1 MSNISMDR
9 SMPLAERTPDS
20 TIPVVTSSA
29 ENANHWHNWS
39 GLQQSN
45 PQQILQPK
53 SVDELARMVSQQQ
66 KCRVVGAGHSFS
78 PLVCTDDSLISL
90 DNITGLVSHNEQLCQ
105 STLYA
110 GTRLHQ
116 LGQYLE
122 PINQAL
128 INQGDIDRQSLAG
141 AISTGT
147 HGTGAALNCLSA
159 FVEGFE
165 LVTATGDVLWCDRTE
180 HREIFNAGRVALGSL
195 GVLSKITM
203 QNMPRYALKEQVKL
217 VPVQDMLS
225 NMAQWKT
232 EHRHIEALVF
242 VYGNDAILK
251 TLDPT
256 NDAISPRKE
265 PWPSDDTILTICSE
279 LTRIFPAINPHLQ
292 KLLGVFVKPTTF
304 VDWSSNIFPT
314 PRNTRFNEMEYQIPA
329 EQGLVCLEEV
339 IHTLRKHKAPVFFP
353 LEYRYVKGDDI
364 WLSPFYQQDSAS
376 ISIHQYHKQD
386 CQQIFKLVEPIFQ
399 KYQGRPHW
407 GKMHSMNAPQLQA
420 LYPRWDEFM
429 QLRQQLDPEQKWL
442 NSHLQH
448 LFLAK

>member
-1 MSNISMDR
+1 MNVSMDG
-9 SMPLAERTPDS
+9 SMQVKEINHAADENLAA
-20 TIPVVTSSA
+20 SSVDA
-29 ENANHWHNWS
+29 INHWQNWS

-45 PQQILQPK
+45 PQQILYPK
-53 SVDELARMVSQQQ
+53 NTDELASMVRQQQ

-90 DNITGLVSHNEQLCQ
+90 DNLTGLVSHNEQLCQ
-105 STLYA
+105 STLNA

-122 PINQAL
+122 PMNQAL
-128 INQGDIDRQSLAG
+128 INQGDIDQQRGGG

-147 HGTGAALNCLSA
+147 HGTGQALPCLSA
-159 FVEGFE
+159 FVESFE
-165 LVTATGDVLWCDRTE
+165 LVTASGDVLWCDRNE
-180 HREIFNAGRVALGSL
+180 HSDIFNAGRVALGSF

-203 QNMPRYALKEQVKL
+203 QNMPRYTLKEHVNL
-217 VPVQDMLS
+217 VPVQDVLS
-225 NMAQWKT
+225 HMDQWKN
-232 EHRHIEALVF
+232 EYRHIEALVF
-242 VYGNDAILK
+242 VYANDAILK
-251 TLDPT
+251 TLDLT
-256 NDAISPRKE
+256 NDAISPRKD
-265 PWPSDDTILTICSE
+265 PWPSDDAVLTICSE
-279 LTRIFPAINPHLQ
+279 LTCKLPAINPYLQ

-314 PRNTRFNEMEYQIPA
+314 PRNTRFNEMEYQIPT
-329 EQGLVCLEEV
+329 EQGLACLEEV
-339 IHTLRKHKAPVFFP
+339 IYTLRKYKAPVFFP

-407 GKMHSMNAPQLQA
+407 GKMHSMNAQQLKI
-420 LYPRWDEFM
+420 LYPQWDEFM
-429 QLRQQLDPEQKWL
+429 QLRQQLDPQQKWL
-442 NSHLQH
+442 NPHLQH